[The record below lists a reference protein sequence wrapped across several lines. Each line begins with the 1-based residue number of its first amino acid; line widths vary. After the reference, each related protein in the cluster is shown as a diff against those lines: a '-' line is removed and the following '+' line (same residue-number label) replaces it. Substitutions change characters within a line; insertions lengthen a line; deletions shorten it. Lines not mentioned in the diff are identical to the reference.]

1 MTKSITITYQEADEG
16 LLMAF
21 FNRLKIAVVS
31 DKKTGIDSEI
41 EVVRQLLHNKYVVTG
56 QWQKM
61 NDDAR
66 EDAAH
71 AETLIYRRELGEE
84 YLSKAEADAFLRE
97 LETELT
103 NL

>member
-16 LLMAF
+16 LLIAF
-21 FNRLKIAVVS
+21 FNRLKIAIVS
-31 DKKTGIDSEI
+31 DKKTGTDSEI
-41 EVVRQLLHNKYVVTG
+41 EVVRKRLYDKYVVTG
-56 QWQKM
+56 QWSKM
-61 NDDAR
+61 GDEAR

-71 AETLIYRRELGEE
+71 AETLIYRREQGEE

>member
-1 MTKSITITYQEADEG
+1 MTKSITITYQEADEK

-21 FNRLKIAVVS
+21 FNRLKIAIIS
-31 DKKTGIDSEI
+31 DKKSEPDLEI
-41 EVVRQLLHNKYVVTG
+41 EVVRKRLHDKYIVTG
-56 QWQKM
+56 QWSKM
-61 NDDAR
+61 DDDAQ

-71 AETLIYRRELGEE
+71 AETLIYRREKGEE
-84 YLSKAEADAFLRE
+84 YLSKAEADDFLRE

>member
-21 FNRLKIAVVS
+21 FNRLKIAIVF
-31 DKKTGIDSEI
+31 DKKTGTDSEI
-41 EVVRQLLHNKYVVTG
+41 EEVRKRLHDKYVVTG
-56 QWQKM
+56 QWSKM
-61 NDDAR
+61 DDEVR

-71 AETLIYRRELGEE
+71 AETLIYRREQGEE
-84 YLSKAEADAFLRE
+84 YLSKVEADAFLRE